1 MSKPHG
7 FVWCARPKVAPINE
21 KFEELLMRI
30 LLKRIFLLT
39 LLLIAP
45 SSVFAQQGEW
55 KAGIGKVVIT
65 PEQPVWMAGYASR
78 TRPSEGK
85 VHDLYA
91 RALALQDK
99 RGNRVVIVTTDHLG
113 IPREMGE
120 AIASSIERQYKIPRA
135 NLVLSSSHTHA
146 GPVPERKLEGAYF
159 LNAEQQA
166 AVVRTTNWISEKIIE
181 SVGLALKQL
190 SPAVLSFGRGEA
202 TFGMNRRVEKN
213 KRFVFGANQDGVKD
227 DDVPV
232 LRVASPDGRLRAV
245 LFSYACHNTTLP
257 ALFYQFNGDY
267 AGYAEAELEKAN
279 PGATA
284 MFMMGC
290 GADVGP
296 QPTGKLELAV
306 EHGNAL
312 AVSVSKVLAG
322 SMSRVSGGLKTKYER
337 IPLQLNV
344 LSREQLRAQLQDKD
358 QYRRAHAERWLARWE
373 RDGKVM
379 TEYPYPLQVIQ
390 FGDAITFVAMSG
402 EVVVDYVLRLKRE
415 LGTDGLWVTAYCNDV
430 MAYIPS
436 VRILNEGG
444 YEPDFSMMYYDLPG
458 FWNPALEETIIR
470 KVHEL
475 TRQVGRKVNR

>member
-1 MSKPHG
+1 MNIHFTRISILALFLFVPTSALAQPH
-7 FVWCARPKVAPINE
+7 
-21 KFEELLMRI
+21 
-30 LLKRIFLLT
+30 
-39 LLLIAP
+39 
-45 SSVFAQQGEW
+45 EW
-55 KAGIGKVVIT
+55 QAGVSKVVIT

-78 TRPSEGK
+78 SRPSEGK

-91 RALALQDK
+91 RVLALQDN

-120 AIASSIERQYKIPRA
+120 AIASAVAQQYQIPRA
-135 NLVLSSSHTHA
+135 NLVLSSSHTHS

-159 LNAEQQA
+159 LDAEQQS
-166 AVVRTTNWISEKIIE
+166 AVVRTTSWTVAKIVTA
-181 SVGLALKQL
+181 VGLALRQL
-190 SPAVLSFGRGEA
+190 SPAVISFGRTEA

-213 KRFVFGANQDGVKD
+213 GRFVFGANKDGVKD

-232 LRVASPDGRLRAV
+232 LRVAAPDGTLRAV

-257 ALFYQFNGDY
+257 AEFYQFNGDY
-267 AGYAEAELEKAN
+267 AGYAEAELERSN

-296 QPTGKLELAV
+296 QPTGKLEMAFT
-306 EHGNAL
+306 HGNAL
-312 AVSVSKVLAG
+312 AASVGRLLAG
-322 SMSRVSGGLKTKYER
+322 PMSPIGGGLKSRYQH
-337 IPLQLNV
+337 IPLKINP

-358 QYRRAHAERWLARWE
+358 KYRRAHAERWLARWE

-390 FGDAITFVAMSG
+390 IGKVVTFIAMSG
-402 EVVVDYVLRLKRE
+402 EVAVDYALRLKRE
-415 LGTDGLWVTAYCNDV
+415 LGSEGLWIAAYCNDV

-475 TRQVGRKVNR
+475 TRQVGRKSNR